1 VTKDQNSQIQDQEEV
16 SDVEQSKATTLNS
29 SDDQNIQ
36 NNDADSEY
44 GEEEYNIDDVD
55 LDTGDT
61 AVAATSTSKV
71 ISIIVVSLAV
81 VVFLYVM
88 FVPSEEDK
96 LKETEDEIKVYDKA
110 RESAEAPVFRVAK
123 AVEEEMEPII
133 EDISPSEQVV
143 SQVIELEIPDLPDL
157 DVASIPSENNFVLE
171 PTFSD
176 DNLFAKSSAEDV
188 VSESS
193 DEDILLNEQM
203 SAGEKNENINIKDDT
218 LPDMQVG
225 GPNADP
231 NPGQVRTPMLLMNG
245 GGVSIV
251 EESELLDSSSEM
263 ITATKIANAKR
274 AIVEGKLIDSVLET
288 AINTDFE
295 GKVRAIVSRDVYSD
309 FSNAV
314 LIPKG
319 SRVIGSYA
327 GNVTTGQTRVLINWE
342 RLIRPDAVDILIN
355 SPTSDQFGRSGVA
368 GNVDNKYL
376 ELFNNSILLSLITI
390 GAAMAIEESTN
401 TSGVT
406 TEEDSEGDTTTT
418 STPSAIAAEEIINNI
433 SSTAETV
440 LTGVLSTNP
449 TITVPHGTRI
459 KIFVNQDLFFPE
471 TASDSSS
478 NSGVIFVK

>member
-1 VTKDQNSQIQDQEEV
+1 MTKDQNSQIQDQEEV
-16 SDVEQSKATTLNS
+16 SDVEQSQATTLNN

-36 NNDADSEY
+36 NNDANSEY

-61 AVAATSTSKV
+61 AVAATSTSKI
-71 ISIIVVSLAV
+71 ISIIAVTLV
-81 VVFLYVM
+81 VVIFFYVM

-96 LKETEDEIKVYDKA
+96 LKETENDIKVYDKA

-123 AVEEEMEPII
+123 ATEEEMEPII

-176 DNLFAKSSAEDV
+176 DNLFAKTSAEDV
-188 VSESS
+188 KPESPGDDVLLDEGLVS
-193 DEDILLNEQM
+193 
-203 SAGEKNENINIKDDT
+203 AEKDNNIGMKDDE
-218 LPDMQVG
+218 LSDLEVG
-225 GPNADP
+225 GPN
-231 NPGQVRTPMLLMNG
+231 PGQTRTPMLLMNG

-251 EESELLDSSSEM
+251 EESELLDSTSEM
-263 ITATKIANAKR
+263 ITATKIANAER
-274 AIVEGKLIDSVLET
+274 AIIEGKLIDCVLET

-319 SRVIGSYA
+319 SRVIGSYT
-327 GNVTTGQTRVLINWE
+327 GTVTTGQTRVLINWD
-342 RLIRPDAVDILIN
+342 RLVRPDAIDILIN

-368 GNVDNKYL
+368 GSVDNKYL

-390 GAAMAIEESTN
+390 GTAMAIEESTN

-406 TEEDSEGDTTTT
+406 TEEDSDGDTTTT
-418 STPSAIAAEEIINNI
+418 STPSAIAAEEIISNI

-440 LTGVLSTNP
+440 LAGVLSTNP